1 MMAELNEEKG
11 NRFRVE
17 SVNQISLNG
26 AGGDP
31 SGGDDNFSEN
41 GSIDDS
47 ISYKNYLAYELNRSS
62 NPGGGGGG
70 DRRRPSVTISV
81 PENEKPSP
89 SSRRLSRKR
98 SSFQFTTQRS
108 LRHYLTREA
117 IPHADHYRNKMSFA
131 KGKPDSSRPTLDDL
145 LNDDPYSKDNSDL
158 ESQTD
163 DQDTGSV
170 IKFGWI
176 EGVYMRCLLNIW
188 GVMLFLRL
196 TWVIGQ
202 AGLLEGLAIIT
213 LSNIVTVITSI
224 SMSAVSTNGQIKAGG
239 IYFMISRSLG
249 PEFGGAIGLM
259 FTLANSIAVAMYIIG
274 FCEALSDMLKQYIP
288 GFIGILNTP
297 EDGLHDI
304 RLIGSVSLVLLL
316 GLAIVGM
323 EWVTRV
329 QKGLLVLLLFSQL
342 DFIIGSFLPPS
353 EDKLAKGFVGYN
365 GTVLMENLFSDYI
378 PNEGTEKNNSFFT
391 VFAVFFPAV
400 TGIVAGANLSGDL
413 KDPGVAIP
421 KGTLL
426 AIVST
431 YVTYTIYG
439 VMIAACTLRE
449 ASGDVLELDYVN
461 ETIKEVNNITNS
473 FWECENRT
481 CSYGILHSQQ
491 MMEVISAWGPLIYAG
506 CFAAT
511 LSSAIASLVGA
522 PRVFQAVAKD
532 KLFPGIASFADGW
545 GKNNDPVKGYLLV
558 FLISLICIL
567 IGDLNYVSSLL
578 SNFFVAAYALI
589 NFSVFHASI
598 TKSPGWRPGFKYY
611 NKWISLLG
619 TVLCICV
626 MFLMDMVTAL
636 VTFIIVFFLYMYVSI
651 RKPEVN
657 WGSSTQA
664 QSFMTALNSVL
675 SLTKVE
681 DHVKNYRPKIM
692 VMSGSPLNRP
702 TLIDFANLVTKRISL
717 LESVDVVPEDL
728 DWKKSQA
735 IKNSGQNWF
744 TENHIKGFFS
754 VVRNSKISE
763 GARTAMELSGLG
775 KLRTNMILLGFQDTW
790 WKKDES
796 AKEYYKI
803 IQTAFDLRLA
813 VGVLRINGGLD
824 VTSMTNLMED
834 SSPNQS
840 NALNYDDRCESN
852 MSVDSGLD
860 LATKSGAKNTSTQ
873 SGEDDKEDG
882 SLKRNKKPNG
892 FEKLLFKKK
901 CPSSI
906 PLPPSEKDVKPLDE
920 DIVNRLSQFRDK
932 TTVNTGTIDV
942 YWLYD
947 DGGLTILIPH
957 ILQTRAKYSKCKMRV
972 FFLSNK
978 NDELD
983 GQTRSMASLLA
994 KFRIDFQDVIML
1006 TDATKQPK
1014 KETKDEFKAMLANNS
1029 LKNSNSGKKHSTSSR
1044 DSSSSECDEVPP
1056 LVSELD
1062 IIANKEKT
1070 NFNLRIAEIVKDNS
1084 SSADLIVMTLP
1095 MPKKEIVPQE
1105 LYMAWLDYT
1114 TKDMPPFLLVRGNQ
1128 TSVLTFY
1135 S

>member
-41 GSIDDS
+41 YHPTLAEEEEVIDEDLLLQFLFQ
-47 ISYKNYLAYELNRSS
+47 KMK
-62 NPGGGGGG
+62 
-70 DRRRPSVTISV
+70 
-81 PENEKPSP
+81 KPSP

-213 LSNIVTVITSI
+213 LSNIVTVI
-224 SMSAVSTNGQIKAGG
+224 N
-239 IYFMISRSLG
+239 IYFHECSPLG

-342 DFIIGSFLPPS
+342 DFII
-353 EDKLAKGFVGYN
+353 
-365 GTVLMENLFSDYI
+365 
-378 PNEGTEKNNSFFT
+378 
-391 VFAVFFPAV
+391 AV

-522 PRVFQAVAKD
+522 PRVFQAV
-532 KLFPGIASFADGW
+532 LQRISYSPGSLPLLMDGERTTI
-545 GKNNDPVKGYLLV
+545 LV
-558 FLISLICIL
+558 PD
-567 IGDLNYVSSLL
+567 GDLDL
-578 SNFFVAAYALI
+578 STII
-589 NFSVFHASI
+589 NGYHYWEQFSVF
-598 TKSPGWRPGFKYY
+598 
-611 NKWISLLG
+611 
-619 TVLCICV
+619 CV

-692 VMSGSPLNRP
+692 
-702 TLIDFANLVTKRISL
+702 RISL

-775 KLRTNMILLGFQDTW
+775 KLRTNMILLGFQDTCL
-790 WKKDES
+790 E
-796 AKEYYKI
+796 
-803 IQTAFDLRLA
+803 
-813 VGVLRINGGLD
+813 
-824 VTSMTNLMED
+824 
-834 SSPNQS
+834 P
-840 NALNYDDRCESN
+840 
-852 MSVDSGLD
+852 
-860 LATKSGAKNTSTQ
+860 KNTSTQ

-957 ILQTRAKYSKCKMRV
+957 ILQTRAKYSKCKMRLNSELISKT
-972 FFLSNK
+972 LSCS
-978 NDELD
+978 
-983 GQTRSMASLLA
+983 Q
-994 KFRIDFQDVIML
+994 ML
-1006 TDATKQPK
+1006 PSSQKRK
-1014 KETKDEFKAMLANNS
+1014 RRMSSKLCLANNS